1 METRNNKMDSTAPAR
16 YAAEEAHAS
25 RWVVLGASLGT
36 VFEWYD
42 FFLYGSLA
50 TYFGIWFFPPGNQTA
65 GLLASLATFGAGF
78 AVRPLGSLVFGR
90 LGDMAGRKNTFLLTI
105 ILMGVSTAAVG
116 VLPTFEHIGWTAPIL
131 LVALRLIQGLA
142 VGGEFGGATVY
153 IAEHCAP
160 RVRGYK
166 TSWIQITGSAGF
178 LLATVVIFAARAMIG
193 PQEFAQW
200 GWRVPFGFSLIL
212 LIISIWIRFRL
223 DESPVYLK
231 MKAAGQVSKAP
242 LTEAFAEPR
251 NLKAMFVAL
260 LGGTM
265 PLGVTSIA
273 ASVAPLVLLSG
284 PLHVDAL
291 QVYGMMAI
299 ALIVTLPL
307 YVVFGSL
314 SDRIGRRKVMLCGCF
329 LALVTCY
336 PVFSSLGRYANPD
349 LVEFQ
354 QRVPITVAARDCHV
368 HFFVTPNTR
377 LSTCDKTRQFLSRA
391 GVNYSS
397 LPAEGA
403 DDVVTHIGATTLT
416 GFDEAHYKAT
426 LAAAGWTPSAN
437 PARINHVAVTLLLMV
452 LLACTAM
459 ISGPMAAYL
468 SELFP
473 ARIRYTAVSFPFH
486 IGNGWFGGFLPLV
499 MSALAAG
506 TGNMIAG
513 VAYPIVTLAVAFVVG
528 LRYMHDVPVK
538 PM

>member
-1 METRNNKMDSTAPAR
+1 MSATVITQ
-16 YAAEEAHAS
+16 YAADERATS

-105 ILMGVSTAAVG
+105 ILMGLSTAAVG
-116 VLPTFEHIGWTAPIL
+116 VLPTFEHIGWAAPVL
-131 LVALRLIQGLA
+131 LVALRLVQGLA
-142 VGGEFGGATVY
+142 LGGEFGGATVY
-153 IAEHCAP
+153 VAEHCAA

-166 TSWIQITGSAGF
+166 TSWIQITGAAGF
-178 LLATVVIFAARAMIG
+178 LLATVVILGTRAAVG
-193 PQEFAQW
+193 PQAFSQW
-200 GWRVPFGFSLIL
+200 GWRMPFVCSLAL
-212 LIISIWIRFRL
+212 LAVSIWIRLKL

-231 MKAAGQVSKAP
+231 MKAAGEVSKAP
-242 LTEAFAEPR
+242 LTEAFAQPR
-251 NLKAMFVAL
+251 HVKAMGVAL

-265 PLGVTSIA
+265 PLGVVSIA
-273 ASVAPLVLLSG
+273 ASLAPLIFLSG

-291 QVYGMMAI
+291 QVYGMMAV

-314 SDRIGRRKVMLCGCF
+314 SDRIGRRKVMLAGCF

-336 PVFSSLGRYANPD
+336 PVFSSLGRYANPA

-354 QRVPITVAARDCHV
+354 QHVPVTVAASDCHV
-368 HFFVTPNTR
+368 RLFVTPNTR
-377 LSTCDKTRQFLSRA
+377 LSTCDKAKQFLSRA
-391 GVNYSS
+391 GVNYTS
-397 LPAEGA
+397 ARA
-403 DDVVTHIGATTLT
+403 DGTNGVVTRIGATTLT
-416 GFDEAHYKAT
+416 GFDEARYRAA
-426 LAAAGWTPSAN
+426 LVAAGWPPLAD

-452 LLACTAM
+452 LLACAAM

-468 SELFP
+468 AELFP
-473 ARIRYTAVSFPFH
+473 PRIRYTAVSFPYH

-499 MSALAAG
+499 MSALAVG

-513 VAYPIVTLAVAFVVG
+513 VAYPVVMLAIAFVVG
-528 LRYMHDVPVK
+528 LRYLRDAPVEHG
-538 PM
+538 

>member
-1 METRNNKMDSTAPAR
+1 MDSTAPAR
-16 YAAEEAHAS
+16 YIAEERHAS

-36 VFEWYD
+36 IFEWYD

-50 TYFGIWFFPPGNQTA
+50 TYFGVWFFPPGNQTA

-90 LGDMAGRKNTFLLTI
+90 LGDMAGRKNTFLMTI

-116 VLPTFEHIGWTAPIL
+116 ALPNFSHIGWAAPVL
-131 LVALRLIQGLA
+131 LVTLRLIQGLA

-153 IAEHCAP
+153 IAEHCASH
-160 RVRGYK
+160 VRGYK

-178 LLATVVIFAARAMIG
+178 LLATVVILAARALIG
-193 PQEFAQW
+193 PQAFVQW
-200 GWRVPFGFSLIL
+200 GWRVPFGFSLL
-212 LIISIWIRFRL
+212 LLAVSIWIRFKL

-251 NLKAMFVAL
+251 NLKAMLVAL

-273 ASVAPLVLLSG
+273 ASVAPLILLTG
-284 PLHVDAL
+284 PLHVDVL
-291 QVYGMMAI
+291 QVYGMMAV
-299 ALIVTLPL
+299 ALILTLPL

-349 LVEFQ
+349 LIEFQ
-354 QRVPITVAARDCHV
+354 QRVPVTVAARDCHT
-368 HFFVTPNTR
+368 HLFATPDTR
-377 LSTCDKTRQFLSRA
+377 LSACDKARQFLSHA
-391 GVNYSS
+391 GVNYTSV
-397 LPAEGA
+397 PADGA
-403 DDVVTHIGATTLT
+403 DDVVTHIGTTTLA
-416 GFDEAHYKAT
+416 GFDAARYRSALT
-426 LAAAGWTPSAN
+426 AAGWTPSAN
-437 PARINHVAVTLLLMV
+437 PAHIDRVAVTLLLMV

-486 IGNGWFGGFLPLV
+486 IGNGWFGGFLPFV
-499 MSALAAG
+499 MSALAASS
-506 TGNMIAG
+506 GNMIAG
-513 VAYPIVTLAVAFVVG
+513 VAYPVVTLAVAFVVG
-528 LRYMHDVPVK
+528 LRYMHDAPAEQG
-538 PM
+538 

>member
-1 METRNNKMDSTAPAR
+1 MESTAPAA
-16 YAAEEAHAS
+16 YVAEQRQAS

-90 LGDMAGRKNTFLLTI
+90 LGDLAGRKNTFLLTI
-105 ILMGVSTAAVG
+105 VLMGVSTAAVG
-116 VLPTFEHIGWTAPIL
+116 VLPTFDHIGWTAPVL

-153 IAEHCAP
+153 IAEHCQP

-178 LLATVVIFAARAMIG
+178 LLATLVIFTTRALLG
-193 PQEFAQW
+193 SQAFAQW
-200 GWRVPFGFSLIL
+200 GWRVPFGFSLL
-212 LIISIWIRFRL
+212 LLAVSIWIRFKL

-251 NLKAMFVAL
+251 NLKAMLIAL
-260 LGGTM
+260 LGATM
-265 PLGVTSIA
+265 PLGVTSMA
-273 ASVAPLVLLSG
+273 ASVAPLILLSG

-291 QVYGMMAI
+291 QAYGMMAV

-314 SDRIGRRKVMLCGCF
+314 SDRIGRRKVMLCGCL

-349 LVEFQ
+349 LMAFE
-354 QRVPITVAARDCHV
+354 QRVPITIAARDCHV

-377 LSTCDKTRQFLSRA
+377 LSACDQARQFLSRA
-391 GVNYSS
+391 GVNYTS
-397 LPAEGA
+397 LSAEGA
-403 DDVVTHIGATTLT
+403 DDVVTHIGTTALT
-416 GFDEAHYKAT
+416 GFDEARYRAT
-426 LAAAGWTPSAN
+426 LTAAGWTPTAH
-437 PARINHVAVTLLLMV
+437 PARVNKVAVTLLLMV

-473 ARIRYTAVSFPFH
+473 ARIRYTSLSLPFH
-486 IGNGWFGGFLPLV
+486 LGSGWFGGMLPFV
-499 MSALAAG
+499 VSA
-506 TGNMIAG
+506 M
-513 VAYPIVTLAVAFVVG
+513 AVAKGNVYFGLWYPVVVAAVSLVVG
-528 LRYMHDVPVK
+528 VLFVPETYRRDITQ
-538 PM
+538 